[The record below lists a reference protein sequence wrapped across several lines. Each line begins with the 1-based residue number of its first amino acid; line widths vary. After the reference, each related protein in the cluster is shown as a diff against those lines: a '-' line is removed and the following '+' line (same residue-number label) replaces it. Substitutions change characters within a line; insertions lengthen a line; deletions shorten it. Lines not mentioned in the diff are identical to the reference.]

1 MSATVLN
8 LHEFIED
15 FRREVEALELH
26 PSIDITGRVAEMHEA
41 IERGDTDEFK
51 RLIHLTQ
58 RKVADELAP
67 IPRANGQHTES
78 TFPCE
83 LGPHEHASR

>member
-58 RKVADELAP
+58 RKVADELEWEEDKLRSAEDP
-67 IPRANGQHTES
+67 TYIPRCMRHG
-78 TFPCE
+78 
-83 LGPHEHASR
+83 